1 MCSPVQGGAT
11 MGSQVPFQLG
21 QGWEIQ
27 TALHTHILLALFMLQ
42 FMGTELTGVGKTS
55 ATHSAAKR
63 GEKNMQ
69 KS

>member
-1 MCSPVQGGAT
+1 

-21 QGWEIQ
+21 QGGEIQ
-27 TALHTHILLALFMLQ
+27 TALHTHILLAFFMLQ
-42 FMGTELTGVGKTS
+42 FMSTELTGVSETS